1 MDRERITIKKAAE
14 IMKCSEQ
21 FLRVA
26 LQQGKLPFGTAV
38 KMSEK
43 NYRYYIYPKN
53 FYEYIGQAVASNE

>member
-14 IMKCSEQ
+14 IQ

-43 NYRYYIYPKN
+43 NYRYYIYPKK